1 MCTPTT
7 DRLLVGRGE
16 DIVAQSFETLRRQL
30 EPALLSR
37 SPRLAF
43 MTEEH
48 HRVRDFVVVELPK
61 LGRAI
66 PAEHIA
72 IGTGITLERLAAILE
87 ELERNRFFL
96 VRAEDGQVSW
106 AFPVTSETTPH
117 SVELSTGETVHAA

>member
-1 MCTPTT
+1 MSTPST
-7 DRLLVGRGE
+7 DPLLVGRGE
-16 DIVAQSFETLRRQL
+16 GIVAQSFEILRRQL

-48 HRVRDFVVVELPK
+48 HRLRDFVVVELPK
-61 LGRAI
+61 RGRAI
-66 PAEHIA
+66 PPEHIA
-72 IGTGITLERLAAILE
+72 KRTGISLERVRGILE

-96 VRAEDGQVSW
+96 VRGDDGEVSW

-117 SVELSTGETVHAA
+117 SVELSTGESVYAA